1 MVKYTYDGPVV
12 MFGNCIC
19 NSWHGETYAETVNKA
34 KSNLTYQ
41 FKKKNNLTPSSKVTL
56 SGNVVQK

>member
-1 MVKYTYDGPVV
+1 MVKYTYDGPVI

-41 FKKKNNLTPSSKVTL
+41 FKKKNNLIV
-56 SGNVVQK
+56 NQN